1 MSEVENPAVETEQ
14 SVDDVRAEIAKEVFD
29 GAEKSPQVE
38 AVEEVIPEEPAVIDR
53 WEGVSPNIREEF
65 EALEAKVSGMDRV
78 ESRLKQAEQRI
89 GSMTNEFSAAKAA
102 AKTVPNAP
110 TTEQI
115 AEAAENLKEWNQLK
129 EDWPDWT
136 EATDKRL
143 AAMSADMLKQMPN
156 TESLATKK
164 EIADSKTE
172 TSQMFIS
179 MKHPDWR
186 SIQESPEF
194 LQWHSEQGQRNS
206 FNPIEVIAIFDEY
219 ADYQKNRKTPKV
231 IAAER
236 AERLELAQ
244 NPSGRNLPPI
254 KSEADMTE
262 SEIRAAI
269 GREVYG

>member
-1 MSEVENPAVETEQ
+1 
-14 SVDDVRAEIAKEVFD
+14 
-29 GAEKSPQVE
+29 
-38 AVEEVIPEEPAVIDR
+38 
-53 WEGVSPNIREEF
+53 
-65 EALEAKVSGMDRV
+65 
-78 ESRLKQAEQRI
+78 
-89 GSMTNEFSAAKAA
+89 
-102 AKTVPNAP
+102 
-110 TTEQI
+110 
-115 AEAAENLKEWNQLK
+115 
-129 EDWPDWT
+129 
-136 EATDKRL
+136 
-143 AAMSADMLKQMPN
+143 MPN
-156 TESLATKK
+156 TESLVTKQ
-164 EIADSKTE
+164 EIEETKTE

-194 LQWHSEQGQRNS
+194 LQWHTEQGQKNS

-219 ADYQKNRKTPKV
+219 ADYQKTRKTPKV

-244 NPSGRNLPPI
+244 NPHGRNLPPI